1 MGYPA
6 KDAFPFM
13 LTRRSFTST
22 LAATSLLRAA
32 GTERPNVLWISCEDI
47 GPHLGCYGDRYAD
60 TPNLD
65 RLAALGQRYSCAWSN
80 APVCAPARTAI
91 ISGLYPTSTGS
102 EHMRSKTR
110 LPRGMRMFPQYMREA
125 GYYASNNAKED
136 YNLEKPGQVWD
147 DSSVKAHWRN
157 RAKDQP
163 FFAVFNLGITHESQI
178 WTRPRTGQHDPAKA
192 RVPAYHPDSPEI
204 REDWAQYYDNIT
216 TMDSQAAKLL
226 ADLES
231 DRLSESTIVFFWAD
245 YGSGM
250 PRSKRFPYNS
260 GLQVPLVVH
269 VPEKWRTHCG
279 AAYRAGSVS
288 DRMVSFVDFAPTM
301 LSVAGVP
308 VPAHFHGSAFLG
320 PVTGPAPKYLHG
332 FRGRIDERYDMMRSV
347 RDRKYVYIRNYMPHR
362 SYGARIDYM
371 FQTAT
376 TRAWKKQ
383 YDAGTLAPPK
393 TYFWEN
399 KPVEELND
407 LEADPDEVR
416 NLAPLEEYRETLDR
430 MFAEQQRHAA
440 AIRDVGYLPES
451 EMHRRAAADS
461 SAPTPFEMGN
471 DDTRYPLKAI
481 MAAAEQAASRCSWE
495 PDFANADPAIRYWMA
510 IGCAV
515 RAMAPPVSMLKDSS
529 PEVRIAAA
537 EAIARFGREE
547 DLRAALEV
555 LGALADP
562 KDPMVALLAL
572 QSIDAI
578 GKKALPLKS
587 KLVIPAPRAVAME
600 ANFDKLIGDLARQI
614 QAKLS
619 AA

>member
-1 MGYPA
+1 
-6 KDAFPFM
+6 M
-13 LTRRSFTST
+13 LTRRKFTAA
-22 LAATSLLRAA
+22 LAGAPLLKAA
-32 GTERPNVLWISCEDI
+32 GNERPNILWISCEDI

-65 RLAALGQRYSCAWSN
+65 RLAERGQRYSCAWSN

-102 EHMRSKTR
+102 EHMRSKAR
-110 LPRGMRMFPQYMREA
+110 LPAGFKMFPQYLREA

-147 DSSVKAHWRN
+147 DSSAKGHWRN
-157 RAKDQP
+157 RGAGQP
-163 FFAVFNLGITHESQI
+163 FFSVFNLGITHESQI
-178 WTRPRTGQHDPAKA
+178 WTRPRTGKHDPEKA
-192 RVPAYHPDSPEI
+192 RIPAYHPDMREV

-226 ADLES
+226 ADLAS
-231 DRLSESTIVFFWAD
+231 DQLADSTIVFFWAD
-245 YGSGM
+245 HGSGM

-260 GLQVPLVVH
+260 GLQVPLLVH
-269 VPEKWRTHCG
+269 VPEKWRTHSG
-279 AAYRAGSVS
+279 SAYRAGSVS

-301 LSVAGVP
+301 LSLAGI
-308 VPAHFHGSAFLG
+308 PAPANFQGSAFLG
-320 PVTGPAPKYLHG
+320 PQLGKPPEYLHG
-332 FRGRIDERYDMMRSV
+332 FRGRMDERYDVIRSV

-362 SYGARIDYM
+362 TNGAEIDFM
-371 FQTAT
+371 FRTAT

-383 YDAGTLAPPK
+383 YDAGTLTPPK

-399 KPVEELND
+399 KPVEELYD

-416 NLAPLEEYRETLDR
+416 NLAPMEEHRETLDR
-430 MFAEQQRHAA
+430 MFLEQQRHAA

-451 EMHRRAAADS
+451 EMHRRAAGTS
-461 SAPTPFEMGN
+461 PYEMGHDN
-471 DDTRYPLKAI
+471 KRYPLTAV

-495 PDFANADPAIRYWMA
+495 PDYTNADPAIRYWTA

-515 RAMAPPVSMLKDSS
+515 RAMAPPVAMLKDTS
-529 PEVRIAAA
+529 PEVRIVAA
-537 EAIARFGREE
+537 EAVARFGRDE
-547 DLRAALEV
+547 DLAAALEV
-555 LGALADP
+555 LGTLADP
-562 KDPMVALLAL
+562 RDSMVALLAL

-614 QAKLS
+614 QRNLG